1 MPQVKSLIIKNFKNM
16 ENLTSPYVQVGE
28 IIERERLARQ
38 ERIRKALGTDI
49 AENAEET
56 MEKAQ
61 MDSLNET
68 IERGELLPEVAE
80 FKKSIE
86 DQRLSKADAEIY
98 LHKIQREIAAC
109 GNFNSKKLNQLK
121 DVTVSYIR
129 SLAD

>member
-1 MPQVKSLIIKNFKNM
+1 MDN
-16 ENLTSPYVQVGE
+16 EYVSVGA
-28 IIERERLARQ
+28 IIERERQARQ
-38 ERIRKALGTDI
+38 ERISKALGTDI
-49 AENAEET
+49 AENVEET

-61 MDSLNET
+61 IDNLNET

-86 DQRLSKADAEIY
+86 DQCLSKADAEIY

-121 DVTVSYIR
+121 DVTVGYIR

>member
-1 MPQVKSLIIKNFKNM
+1 MPQVKSLIIKILKDM
-16 ENLTSPYVQVGE
+16 ENLSNPYVQVGE

-61 MDSLNET
+61 MDNLNET

-121 DVTVSYIR
+121 DVTIGYIR

>member
-1 MPQVKSLIIKNFKNM
+1 MGNLI
-16 ENLTSPYVQVGE
+16 SPYVQVGE
-28 IIERERLARQ
+28 IIESERLARQ

-49 AENAEET
+49 AENVEET
-56 MEKAQ
+56 IEKAQ
-61 MDSLNET
+61 MDNLNET

-121 DVTVSYIR
+121 DVTIGYIR